1 MATTVK
7 VVYEDGVFKPKEPV
21 SLPEHAEGEVTIPTP
36 GESDPDASGWK
47 AMREFIGLA
56 DDNAGGGNASEGHDA
71 IIYRR

>member
-1 MATTVK
+1 MATTIK

-21 SLPEHAEGEVTIPTP
+21 SFPEHGEAEVTLPTLAEGD
-36 GESDPDASGWK
+36 SDASGWK

-56 DDNAGGGNASEGHDA
+56 GENAGGGNASEGHDA

>member
-21 SLPEHAEGEVTIPTP
+21 SLPEHAEAEVTIPTSV
-36 GESDPDASGWK
+36 ESDPDASGWK

-56 DDNAGGGNASEGHDA
+56 GDNAGGGNASEGHDA